1 MLTTKSSPEKRI
13 FDWQEQQQVN
23 IEKEIVDFNVQL
35 FFSLSL
41 PFVSVSSSHQYNSYF
56 LLRDIYIEY
65 VSE

>member
-41 PFVSVSSSHQYNSYF
+41 S
-56 LLRDIYIEY
+56 LLLVLVLHINIIVIFCFGIYI
-65 VSE
+65 